1 MKNVKSKKK
10 KNEEQKPQKKGKK
23 EPVGNL
29 RATPPTTHYHKRHL
43 SSRQNNVGKNEQQR
57 ETRRCLRV
65 VRFLVVCPFARFF
78 FFGVRLFVC
87 LGDEDAKKV
96 RLARFLSAEKN
107 TSADLLRA

>member
-1 MKNVKSKKK
+1 
-10 KNEEQKPQKKGKK
+10 
-23 EPVGNL
+23 
-29 RATPPTTHYHKRHL
+29 
-43 SSRQNNVGKNEQQR
+43 
-57 ETRRCLRV
+57 V